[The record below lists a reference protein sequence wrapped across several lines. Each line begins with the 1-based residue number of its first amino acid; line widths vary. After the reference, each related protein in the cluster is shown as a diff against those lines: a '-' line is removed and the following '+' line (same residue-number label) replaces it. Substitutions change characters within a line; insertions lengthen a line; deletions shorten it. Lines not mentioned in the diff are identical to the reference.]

1 MMAPGTG
8 VRERPPRF
16 LVALPAKVMV
26 VDQAVPGSHRVLTAA
41 TANVSEGGMAL
52 DLQEALPPWT
62 PVEVQVERP
71 EGTVALEAIVLW
83 HEDLSSR
90 RGTSG
95 VRHGLMLSHLPQGA
109 RQGWDVL
116 LKGLGHV
123 GPPTRQRT
131 RFPLEARAVCE
142 VQGRG
147 GQPLEGRA
155 ENISR
160 GGLGLLLP
168 ERLPVGAGLEVEVL
182 TRGEHLRMAGRVIWS
197 SPLSVRTAGPAFR
210 HGVERE
216 GGDWPHDFVLE
227 LYLQEA
233 QWRRGS
239 G

>member
-16 LVALPAKVMV
+16 LVVLPSKVMV
-26 VDQAVPGSHRVLTAA
+26 VDQAVPGSHRVLTAV

-109 RQGWDVL
+109 RQG
-116 LKGLGHV
+116 GMFFSRGSGTS
-123 GPPTRQRT
+123 GPPRASAPASRW
-131 RFPLEARAVCE
+131 RRARSARC
-142 VQGRG
+142 RG
-147 GQPLEGRA
+147 GGANPW
-155 ENISR
+155 R
-160 GGLGLLLP
+160 GGL
-168 ERLPVGAGLEVEVL
+168 RKSAVGA
-182 TRGEHLRMAGRVIWS
+182 RAS
-197 SPLSVRTAGPAFR
+197 SRPSA
-210 HGVERE
+210 
-216 GGDWPHDFVLE
+216 
-227 LYLQEA
+227 
-233 QWRRGS
+233 
-239 G
+239 

>member
-8 VRERPPRF
+8 VRERLPRF
-16 LVALPAKVMV
+16 LVVLPSKVMV
-26 VDQAVPGSHRVLTAA
+26 VDQAVPGSHRVLTAV

-155 ENISR
+155 R
-160 GGLGLLLP
+160 TLA
-168 ERLPVGAGLEVEVL
+168 VGAWASSC
-182 TRGEHLRMAGRVIWS
+182 RSPYRSGRVC
-197 SPLSVRTAGPAFR
+197 R
-210 HGVERE
+210 
-216 GGDWPHDFVLE
+216 
-227 LYLQEA
+227 
-233 QWRRGS
+233 WRS
-239 G
+239 

>member
-123 GPPTRQRT
+123 GPPRASALASRW
-131 RFPLEARAVCE
+131 RRARSARC
-142 VQGRG
+142 RG
-147 GQPLEGRA
+147 GGANPW
-155 ENISR
+155 R
-160 GGLGLLLP
+160 GGP
-168 ERLPVGAGLEVEVL
+168 RTSAVGAW
-182 TRGEHLRMAGRVIWS
+182 AS
-197 SPLSVRTAGPAFR
+197 SCRSACRSGP
-210 HGVERE
+210 V
-216 GGDWPHDFVLE
+216 
-227 LYLQEA
+227 
-233 QWRRGS
+233 WRWRS
-239 G
+239 